1 MNHLHS
7 EGILHG
13 DLKAGNV
20 LLKAE
25 LRPVESG
32 TLDDAGCEGQA
43 SGAGPACATSVGGSG
58 AVAVTAT
65 AGGTSGLGARD
76 IGGARVVW
84 REVSQS

>member
-25 LRPVESG
+25 LRPVEVFE
-32 TLDDAGCEGQA
+32 DAGAGEGPCLA
-43 SGAGPACATSVGGSG
+43 SACGSG
-58 AVAVTAT
+58 AVHLTA
-65 AGGTSGLGARD
+65 AAGTSGLGARD
-76 IGGARVVW
+76 IGGRQAWGRVYG
-84 REVSQS
+84 